1 MSNKPEWW
9 IEFFAGPW
17 GEVQALG
24 YPEEQTRNEVDFL
37 VEALALKK
45 GARVLDIG
53 CGVGRHCIELA
64 KRGYECTGIDFNE
77 SAIVASSEAAA
88 DAGVRPSFV
97 ELDMKELEAQESY
110 DGAYCFFTSF
120 GYFSDKENKEVA
132 SRFANAL
139 KPGGRVLIDTLVTE
153 SLFPVF
159 QQFRWRW
166 ADESRTVRVLQES
179 KWDPV
184 GGRVNTEWSFV
195 RESGPVETARSS
207 LRVYSYKELHALLL
221 DAGFSNVQG
230 VETGTDEPFQLGS
243 RRLSVI
249 GQKAGG

>member
-1 MSNKPEWW
+1 MTNKSEWW
-9 IEFFAGPW
+9 KGFFAGPW
-17 GEVQALG
+17 GEVQAQG

-37 VEALALKK
+37 VAALALEK

-53 CGVGRHCIELA
+53 CGIGRHCIELA

-77 SAIVASSEAAA
+77 SAILAASEVAA
-88 DAGVRPSFV
+88 DAGVQPSFV
-97 ELDMKELEAQESY
+97 ELDMRELEAQKSY
-110 DGAYCFFTSF
+110 DAAFSFFTSF
-120 GYFSDKENKEVA
+120 GYFSNEENKEVA

-139 KPGGRVLIDTLVTE
+139 KPGGRILIDTLVTE

-166 ADESRTVRVLQES
+166 ADESRTVRLLQES
-179 KWDPV
+179 KWDPE

-195 RESGPVETARSS
+195 RRSGPVATARSS
-207 LRVYSYKELHALLL
+207 LRVYSYNELHALLH
-221 DAGFSNVQG
+221 DVGFCNVHG

-243 RRLSVI
+243 RRLSII
-249 GQKAGG
+249 GQIG